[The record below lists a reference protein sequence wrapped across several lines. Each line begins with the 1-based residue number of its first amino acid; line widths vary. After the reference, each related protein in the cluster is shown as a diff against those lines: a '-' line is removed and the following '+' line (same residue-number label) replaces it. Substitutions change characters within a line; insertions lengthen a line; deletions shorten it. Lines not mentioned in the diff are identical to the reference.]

1 VADLLT
7 LMRLAA
13 APALAA
19 AIAAGRLGLAAAL
32 LAAAWLTDA
41 LDGWAAR
48 ASRRRTRLGGIDLVV
63 DTAVGAGALVG
74 LTLADEIPP
83 LLTGALLVAL
93 GGGFLV
99 LRNPAL
105 SMALQSVGYGW
116 LLWMLWAKGELG
128 VWLPLATAAGLGLVF
143 HRRLLQ
149 TLIPAFLHGVATLSR
164 RRERFDL

>member
-1 VADLLT
+1 VSSSSAAALGSVADLLT

-63 DTAVGAGALVG
+63 DTA
-74 LTLADEIPP
+74 
-83 LLTGALLVAL
+83 
-93 GGGFLV
+93 
-99 LRNPAL
+99 
-105 SMALQSVGYGW
+105 
-116 LLWMLWAKGELG
+116 GEPG
-128 VWLPLATAAGLGLVF
+128 RWSA
-143 HRRLLQ
+143 
-149 TLIPAFLHGVATLSR
+149 
-164 RRERFDL
+164 